1 MKLHYI
7 KANPSGNTTVFIL
20 DPVPK
25 EQYAQVSKAVL
36 SYENVGAEQLGFI
49 IRDESCP
56 NGWRM
61 EMAGGEFCGN
71 ASRSFAAWLGM
82 CGQVVH
88 PKCCLIRKWN

>member
-61 EMAGGEFCGN
+61 EMAGGILRKRFQKLCGLAGNVRTSRCTQN
-71 ASRSFAAWLGM
+71 A
-82 CGQVVH
+82 V
-88 PKCCLIRKWN
+88 

>member
-56 NGWRM
+56 NVGADGNGRRRILRKRFQKLCGL
-61 EMAGGEFCGN
+61 AGNVRTSRCTQN
-71 ASRSFAAWLGM
+71 A
-82 CGQVVH
+82 V
-88 PKCCLIRKWN
+88 